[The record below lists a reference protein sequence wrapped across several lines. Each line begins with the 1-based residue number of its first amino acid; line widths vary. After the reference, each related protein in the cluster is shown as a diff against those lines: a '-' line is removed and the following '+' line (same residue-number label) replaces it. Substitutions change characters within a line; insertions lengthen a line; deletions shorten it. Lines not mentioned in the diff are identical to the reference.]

1 MEAAARDWQGLIM
14 QPLSAL
20 VLLALLFTGL
30 TVAMAWNQQ
39 WLGAGICLALAA
51 GLWWGIWWLET
62 HR

>member
-1 MEAAARDWQGLIM
+1 M